1 MLDSDI
7 NETGLRRR
15 IPIEQGQV
23 PPTIPP
29 VRSDETGKK
38 NSSSKTSDV
47 NTK

>member
-7 NETGLRRR
+7 NKTGLRK
-15 IPIEQGQV
+15 GQTIDGLT
-23 PPTIPP
+23 PPPIPP